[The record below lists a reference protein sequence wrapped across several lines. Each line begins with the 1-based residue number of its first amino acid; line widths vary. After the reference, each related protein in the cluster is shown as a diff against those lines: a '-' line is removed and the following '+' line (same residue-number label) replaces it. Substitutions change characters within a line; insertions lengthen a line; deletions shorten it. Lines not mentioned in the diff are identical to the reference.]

1 MTKTTNESRR
11 RSGMTLMTA
20 ALLTALAGAATRGP
34 DPAGYTATDETV
46 YSFVDLAGT
55 GGASVLDDTD
65 DGTAVLTLPFPFSF
79 YGAPRTLLCVSANGA
94 AYFVADLGACSGI
107 VDFAN
112 TDLSS
117 TNTPGDTPGL
127 FPFWSDLTFDQA
139 GAGSVLY
146 QTQGAVGSRRFVV
159 QWHNA
164 YPSGSAS
171 PVTFQLVLTEGTSQV
186 LFQYRTV
193 DLGNANPA
201 TKGAAATVG
210 IRNAGALV
218 SGRQIQWSFNV
229 PVIVNDSAIA
239 FSGSVAGPDPA
250 VFAKAGLSPAIAVT
264 RPKTSHTVTATA
276 VTTGGT
282 PVAGVTMT
290 FDVLT
295 GPNSAAG
302 GSAITNASGQA
313 SFTYTDVSTP
323 AWPKIDTIQA
333 SFGGNGS
340 NIVQKVWVLRC
351 DANSDNKINPADL
364 VIINRAA
371 GQNASGPY
379 DPRDGNGDGRIN
391 ALDFSYCQGQFV
403 PGQK

>member
-1 MTKTTNESRR
+1 MAKTTGESRR
-11 RSGMTLMTA
+11 RAGLTLGAA

-34 DPAGYTATDETV
+34 DPAGYSATDETV
-46 YSFVDLAGT
+46 YSFVDLAG

-65 DGTAVLTLPFPFSF
+65 DGTAALTLPFAFSF
-79 YGAPRTLLCVSANGA
+79 YGAPRSLLCVSANGA
-94 AYFVADLGACSGI
+94 AYFVGDLAACSGI

-117 TNTPGDTPGL
+117 TNPPGDTPGL

-146 QTQGAVGSRRFVV
+146 QTQGAVGSRRFIV

-186 LFQYRTV
+186 LFQYRSV

-218 SGRQIQWSFNV
+218 SGQQIQWSFNV
-229 PVIVNDSAIA
+229 PVVANESALA
-239 FSGSVAGPDPA
+239 FSVASSGPDPA

-264 RPKTSHTVTATA
+264 RPHTSHTVTATA
-276 VTTGGT
+276 VTTAGA

-313 SFTYTDVSTP
+313 SFTYTDTSTP

-351 DANSDNKINPADL
+351 DANSDNRVNGADL
-364 VIINRAA
+364 VVIARAV
-371 GQNASGPY
+371 GQTASGPY
-379 DPRDGNGDGRIN
+379 DPRDGNGDGQIT
-391 ALDFSYCQGQFV
+391 ALDVSYCQGQFV
-403 PGQK
+403 GPAPK